1 MMLFILLVFRGNMDK
16 EDNTE
21 DKLDGLQKQVVSHM
35 DTILSVEKH
44 PRLGS
49 GLGAPDCSAE
59 IALHFAQ
66 HFSLKIINLN
76 TALHFY
82 SRESFDFDITI
93 DFRCIIRYN
102 TE

>member
-1 MMLFILLVFRGNMDK
+1 ML
-16 EDNTE
+16 
-21 DKLDGLQKQVVSHM
+21 VVH
-35 DTILSVEKH
+35 TTLSVEKH
-44 PRLGS
+44 PHFGS
-49 GLGAPDCSAE
+49 GLGALDCSAE

-66 HFSLKIINLN
+66 RFSLKIINLN

-82 SRESFDFDITI
+82 SSESFDFDTTV